1 MCDNCDNLT
10 NGIEE
15 MDLDDHQ
22 IAGIALTSIGVLV
35 ESYCEQGYADP
46 TMYRLLELA
55 CLLARKFGNE
65 ELLTHLESTKIYAGF
80 TIDKLIEEHNLTGD
94 EK

>member
-1 MCDNCDNLT
+1 MCDNCDNLG
-10 NGIEE
+10 NEIES

-46 TMYRLLELA
+46 MMYRSLELA
-55 CLLARKFGNE
+55 CMLARKFGNE
-65 ELLTHLESTKIYAGF
+65 ELTTHLESVKIHAGL
-80 TIDKLIEEHNLTGD
+80 TIDNLIEQHNLT
-94 EK
+94 EEEN